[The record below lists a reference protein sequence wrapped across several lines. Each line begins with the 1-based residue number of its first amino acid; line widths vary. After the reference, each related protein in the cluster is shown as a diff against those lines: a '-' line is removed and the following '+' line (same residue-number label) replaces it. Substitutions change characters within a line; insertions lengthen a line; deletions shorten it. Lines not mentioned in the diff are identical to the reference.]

1 VAFRYVFPENSGFG
15 SFHLTAEKTSFQ
27 LDPEAT
33 CWATDHETYYSSQEH
48 LYERQT
54 AGTID
59 KEAVIGCPLLVEIPG
74 TGWLLITEADL
85 TDWAGLYFQ
94 ADPSA
99 PGRVVSS
106 LASLRKDPGTKVI
119 GETPAISPWRVVMV
133 GDHPGILL
141 ESNLIANLNDP
152 VEYEDASWIMPGVS
166 AWDRWWSGD
175 YGPDVSFELGM
186 NTETMKY
193 FIDLADEMDWEYM
206 IVDWT
211 WYGNVFTE
219 GGPDP
224 EADITTP
231 AAVDIEGL
239 IDYAGERNV
248 RIILWVL
255 AAHLDK
261 QMEEALALYEQWGA
275 AGIKVDFMDCDDQ
288 DMVNWYHRLAR
299 KAAEH
304 HLIID
309 FHGAYKP
316 TGVSRTLPN
325 MMTREGVL
333 GNEYTKWSALV
344 TPKHTVTLPF
354 TRGVLGEMDFTP
366 GGFHHIHQED
376 FIVVGG
382 DAPNPYVMGTRCH
395 QLAMTVVYESAFM
408 VMCDSPY
415 NYREAPGSDF
425 LKEVPSSWSEMH
437 FIDGYPGESIVIA
450 RRKGERWFVAGMTN
464 EEARE
469 VEFNLGFLGA
479 GSYTGTLWKDAGDA
493 GIYPEKLVKETTRA
507 VQDTSMKI
515 DMERGGGFVMILDPV
530 GSE

>member
-1 VAFRYVFPENSGFG
+1 
-15 SFHLTAEKTSFQ
+15 
-27 LDPEAT
+27 
-33 CWATDHETYYSSQEH
+33 
-48 LYERQT
+48 
-54 AGTID
+54 
-59 KEAVIGCPLLVEIPG
+59 
-74 TGWLLITEADL
+74 
-85 TDWAGLYFQ
+85 
-94 ADPSA
+94 
-99 PGRVVSS
+99 
-106 LASLRKDPGTKVI
+106 
-119 GETPAISPWRVVMV
+119 
-133 GDHPGILL
+133 
-141 ESNLIANLNDP
+141 
-152 VEYEDASWIMPGVS
+152 
-166 AWDRWWSGD
+166 
-175 YGPDVSFELGM
+175 
-186 NTETMKY
+186 
-193 FIDLADEMDWEYM
+193 
-206 IVDWT
+206 
-211 WYGNVFTE
+211 
-219 GGPDP
+219 
-224 EADITTP
+224 
-231 AAVDIEGL
+231 
-239 IDYAGERNV
+239 
-248 RIILWVL
+248 
-255 AAHLDK
+255 
-261 QMEEALALYEQWGA
+261 
-275 AGIKVDFMDCDDQ
+275 
-288 DMVNWYHRLAR
+288 
-299 KAAEH
+299 
-304 HLIID
+304 
-309 FHGAYKP
+309 
-316 TGVSRTLPN
+316 